1 MQMEKLIYGNTD
13 LYYAALEEGDVCPN
27 CGKELTPIPFFGG
40 DYSCVHKKLER
51 SVMDDKKIETK
62 EYGDWVK
69 CWGGYCSHC
78 AERYQNDSGRKLDEV
93 IRSVRMLSLFIGMAV
108 LGFVGAALSDALP
121 FQLLFF
127 VGLCGLM
134 PYTIITIG
142 NVVGYKSRKAYVE
155 PTAEEL
161 EANLIEAC
169 NSRYNRG
176 ALMGLIGKDM
186 FFAPE
191 AVLKEEKG
199 A

>member
-1 MQMEKLIYGNTD
+1 MERLIYGDTD
-13 LYYAALEEGDVCPN
+13 LYYVALQEGDVCPK
-27 CGKELTPIPFFGG
+27 CGNKLTPIPFFFFF
-40 DYSCVHKKLER
+40 YSCVHKKLDR
-51 SVMDDKKIETK
+51 NVMDDKTIETK
-62 EYGDWVK
+62 AVGDWVK

-78 AERYQNDSGRKLDEV
+78 AEAYHNDSGRKLDE
-93 IRSVRMLSLFIGMAV
+93 IIKSVRMLSLFIGMAV
-108 LGFVGAALSDALP
+108 LGFVGAALSDAMP

-142 NVVGYKSRKAYVE
+142 NVVGYKSRKKYVD

-176 ALMGLIGKDM
+176 AVMGLIGKDM
-186 FFAPE
+186 FFSPE
-191 AVLKEEKG
+191 DVLKEE
-199 A
+199 